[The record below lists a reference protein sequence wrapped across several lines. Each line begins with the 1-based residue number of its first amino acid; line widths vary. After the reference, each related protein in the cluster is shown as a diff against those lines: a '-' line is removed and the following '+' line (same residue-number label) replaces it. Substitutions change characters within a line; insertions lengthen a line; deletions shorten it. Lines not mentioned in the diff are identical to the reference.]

1 MRVLFVLIV
10 LLLTSQSI
18 LQAQDATLQN
28 PQQLPKNFLDKI
40 ERKINRFDASLTR
53 STEKYLNKLIKQE
66 KRLQKKLSK
75 TDSLASASLFNS
87 SIDSL
92 EKLKQQLVGGKAF
105 NKAIELQKDYD
116 AYLDSLSGSLA
127 FLKTAKQYL
136 QQGKHL
142 SGKLNIGNEQL
153 ALLKNKLQTTD
164 AIRQYARE
172 RRETITGYCSTQKL
186 KALAGKE
193 LQKLTKTNYYYLKEL
208 ADWREAFSN
217 PQKLEAKAM
226 NILRNLPL
234 FKQFMA
240 QHSELAAL
248 LNTPAGYGQSTA
260 GLQTRDDIMKQI
272 AARFGG
278 TGPNVQQMINGQLDA
293 AKNQL
298 KTLKEKFPQLD
309 GTAEMPDFQPKEMK
323 TKKFIQRL
331 EYSANFNFNRQNT
344 FLPTR
349 AELGAQVGYKFSKKG
364 IAGVGLGYNAGL
376 GRDIRNIRFSSE
388 GINFRSFLDWDL
400 SKAQLHVNG
409 GFEYNYLPALN
420 GATLTLNSGTR
431 LSALPWQQSALL
443 GISRKFKIGK
453 KTNKQAMI
461 LYDFMHR
468 SHFPNSEAVK
478 FRVGYSF

>member
-10 LLLTSQSI
+10 LLLTKLSI
-18 LQAQDATLQN
+18 LQAQETTLQN
-28 PQQLPKNFLDKI
+28 AAQLPNKFLDKI
-40 ERKINRFDASLTR
+40 ERKINRFNQSLTR

-66 KRLQKKLSK
+66 KRLQKIVSK
-75 TDSLASASLFNS
+75 KDSLGATALFTN

-92 EKLKQQLVGGKAF
+92 EKLKQQLTGGKAF

-127 FLKTAKQYL
+127 FLKEAKGYL

-142 SGKLNIGNEQL
+142 SGKLNISNEQL

-172 RRETITGYCSTQKL
+172 RKETITGYCSTQKL
-186 KALAGKE
+186 KGLADKQ
-193 LQKLTKTNYYYLKEL
+193 LQKLAKTNYYYLKEL
-208 ADWREAFSN
+208 SDWKQAFSN
-217 PQKLEAKAM
+217 PEKLEAKAM
-226 NILRNLPL
+226 GILRNLPL

-240 QHSELAAL
+240 KHSELADL

-298 KTLKEKFPQLD
+298 KTLKEKFPQLN
-309 GTAEMPDFQPKEMK
+309 GTAEMPDFQPKELK
-323 TKKFIQRL
+323 TRKFVQRL
-331 EYSANFNFNRQNT
+331 EYSTNFNFNRQNT

-349 AELGAQVGYKFSKKG
+349 ADIGLQVGYKYHKNG
-364 IAGVGLGYNAGL
+364 IAGIGVGYVAGL
-376 GRDIRNIRFSSE
+376 GKDIRNIRLTHE
-388 GINFRSFLDWDL
+388 GINFRSYLDWNL
-400 SKAQLHVNG
+400 NKAQIHING
-409 GFEYNYLPALN
+409 GFEYNYLPNLN
-420 GATLTLNSGTR
+420 GAGLTLNSGTR
-431 LSALPWQQSALL
+431 LNTIPWQQSALL

-461 LYDFMHR
+461 LYDFLHK

>member
-1 MRVLFVLIV
+1 MRVLFALIV
-10 LLLTSQSI
+10 LQLTNLSF
-18 LQAQDATLQN
+18 LQAQDDAWQN
-28 PQQLPKNFLDKI
+28 QEQLPGKFLDKI
-40 ERKINRFDASLTR
+40 ERKINHFDQSLTR

-66 KRLQKKLSK
+66 KQLQKKLASI
-75 TDSLASASLFNS
+75 DSSAAKQLFTS

-92 EKLKQQLVGGKAF
+92 QKLKQQLVSGKVF

-127 FLKTAKQYL
+127 FLRDAKQYL
-136 QQGKHL
+136 QQGKNL
-142 SGKLNIGNEQL
+142 SSKLNIGNEQL

-172 RRETITGYCSTQKL
+172 RKETIAGYFSGDKI
-186 KALAGKE
+186 KGLAAKQ
-193 LQKLTKTNYYYLKEL
+193 LQQLTKTNYYYLKEL
-208 ADWREAFSN
+208 ADWRSAFSD
-217 PQKLEAKAM
+217 PLKLEAKAM

-234 FKQFMA
+234 FKRFMA
-240 QHSELAAL
+240 QHSELAGL
-248 LNTPAGYGQSTA
+248 LNPPANYGQSTA

-278 TGPNVQQMINGQLDA
+278 AGPNVQQVINGQLDA

-298 KTLKEKFPQLD
+298 KTLKEKFPQLN
-309 GTAEMPDFQPKEMK
+309 GTAEMPDFQPKELK
-323 TKKFIQRL
+323 TKTFFQRL
-331 EYSANFNFNRQNT
+331 EYSTNFNFNRQNT

-349 AELGAQVGYKFSKKG
+349 ADIALQVGYKYHKNG
-364 IAGVGLGYNAGL
+364 IAGIGIGYIAGL
-376 GRDIRNIRFSSE
+376 GKNVRNIRLTHE
-388 GINFRSFLDWDL
+388 GINFRSYVDWNIN
-400 SKAQLHVNG
+400 KAQMHING
-409 GFEYNYLPALN
+409 GWEYNYLPTLN
-420 GATLTLNSGTR
+420 GAGLTLNNGAR
-431 LSALPWQQSALL
+431 LNTIPWQPSALL

-461 LYDFMHR
+461 LYDFMHK

>member
-1 MRVLFVLIV
+1 MRVLFVLILV
-10 LLLTSQSI
+10 LFTNHSY

-28 PQQLPKNFLDKI
+28 QEQLPAKFLDKI
-40 ERKINRFDASLTR
+40 ERKIHQFDQTLTTR
-53 STEKYLNKLIKQE
+53 TEKYLTKLIKQE
-66 KRLQKKLSK
+66 KRLQKIVAKK
-75 TDSLASASLFNS
+75 DSLASTTLFTK

-92 EKLKQQLVGGKAF
+92 EKLKQQLVSGKAF

-127 FLKTAKQYL
+127 FLKEVKQYL
-136 QQGKHL
+136 QQAKNL
-142 SGKLNIGNEQL
+142 SGKLTTGNQQL

-186 KALAGKE
+186 RGLATKE
-193 LQKLTKTNYYYLKEL
+193 LKKLAKNNYYYLKEL
-208 ADWREAFSN
+208 ADWKQAFSQ
-217 PQKLEAKAM
+217 PEKLEAKAM
-226 NILRNLPL
+226 TILRNLPL
-234 FKQFMA
+234 FKRFME
-240 QHSELAAL
+240 QHSELAGL
-248 LNTPAGYGQSTA
+248 LNAPANYGQSTT

-278 TGPNVQQMINGQLDA
+278 AGPNVQQVINGQLDA

-323 TKKFIQRL
+323 TKTFLQRL
-331 EYSANFNFNRQNT
+331 EYSTNFNFNRQNT

-349 AELGAQVGYKFSKKG
+349 ADIGLQVGYKYHKNG
-364 IAGVGLGYNAGL
+364 IAGIGVGYVAGL
-376 GRDIRNIRFSSE
+376 GKDIRNIRFTHE
-388 GINFRSFLDWDL
+388 GINFRSYLDWNL
-400 SKAQLHVNG
+400 NKAQMHING
-409 GFEYNYLPALN
+409 GWEYNYLPTLN
-420 GATLTLNSGTR
+420 GAGLTLNNGAR
-431 LSALPWQQSALL
+431 LNTIPWQPSALL

-461 LYDFMHR
+461 LYDFMHK